1 MNRFMPDRT
10 ERDNS
15 MAVRDGI
22 ITKEELNLILL
33 LDNSYSMVNGRIAQ
47 LNNAIPTIR
56 NSLIRIADEECV
68 DLKVRIIAFSDEA
81 VWKVGTP
88 EQGIDAASIVWKD
101 LDVIGGTSTPK
112 AIREA
117 NRALKKE
124 YLGAHALRP
133 VVILVTDGYCNPEER
148 PDYLKAIEE
157 MKKCLSGNT
166 GKEKVTRIAIGVED
180 YNRQELVEFASMGM
194 ISDELQPLVFEI
206 DKATDLGKVINW
218 VAVTSMV
225 SSMTE
230 AEDDVIDLGDPD
242 WGEE

>member
-1 MNRFMPDRT
+1 
-10 ERDNS
+10 

>member
-1 MNRFMPDRT
+1 
-10 ERDNS
+10 

-148 PDYLKAIEE
+148 PEYLKAIEE

-180 YNRQELVEFASMGM
+180 YNRQELAEFASMGM